1 MRDLPTLNSLL
12 AFVTVVREGSVSAAA
27 DVLNLTQP
35 AISHQIKRLSE
46 DTGLTLFKRSS
57 SGLQLT
63 SEGANLVTLA
73 ERTLNAAADFQRSAR
88 KHVGRVSG
96 KLRIGTIVDPEFI
109 RLGQLLKTLNQ
120 NYPDIATELRHGVS
134 GDTIERI
141 RRNQLDAGF
150 YLSKPEDIAS
160 EHPKLGGDLSAI
172 KLADFSY
179 RVVGPVGWQ
188 KSIETA
194 SWEELAALPWIGTPE
209 NSVHHRLLKTVFAEH
224 DCTQNVV
231 ALVDQESSMME
242 MVHSGIGLC
251 LSRES
256 IALNQ
261 KQSAGIAL
269 CETVSLSACLSFITP
284 SQRAE
289 GPVIAA
295 LLRVIRGLWQQ
306 AL

>member
-35 AISHQIKRLSE
+35 AVSHQIKRLSE

-63 SEGANLVTLA
+63 PEGANLIALA

-88 KHVGRVSG
+88 KHVGRISG
-96 KLRIGTIVDPEFI
+96 KLRIGTIIDPEFI
-109 RLGQLLKTLNQ
+109 RLGQLLKNLHQ
-120 NYPDIATELRHGVS
+120 DFPDIETELRHGVS
-134 GDTIERI
+134 GETIERI

-150 YLSKPEDIAS
+150 YLSKS
-160 EHPKLGGDLSAI
+160 EEITADHPTLGVDLSAI
-172 KLADFSY
+172 KLANFSY
-179 RVVGPVGWQ
+179 RVVGPAGWQ
-188 KSIETA
+188 KSIEAA

-209 NSVHHRLLKTVFAEH
+209 NSVHHRLLKTVFAAH
-224 DCTQNVV
+224 GCTQNVV

-269 CETVSLSACLSFITP
+269 CETVSLPACLSFITP